1 LNKNRLKRANLYL
14 ILDADVLDHDSL
26 LSILKESVRFG
37 IDIVQLRNKFG
48 RAKDILAFC
57 RKALKVAKGK
67 TIFIVND
74 RADIAKLC
82 NADGLHVGQDDLS
95 CKEARKLLGPKAIIG
110 VSCQNLKQ
118 ALQAQKD
125 GADYIGFGS
134 VFKTKTKPERNP
146 MDLKVLRQVL
156 KTIKIPVFPIGG
168 INSANISVVREA
180 GATRAAVCRDI
191 LLSNDVGATIGKLK
205 EILRG

>member
-26 LSILKESVRFG
+26 LRILKESVRFG

-48 RAKDILAFC
+48 KAKDILEFC
-57 RKALKVAKGK
+57 HKALKVTKGK

-95 CKEARKLLGPKAIIG
+95 CKEARKLLGSKAIIG

-118 ALQAQKD
+118 ALQAQQD

-156 KTIKIPVFPIGG
+156 KTIKVPVFPIGG
-168 INSANISVVREA
+168 INCANISIVSEA

-191 LLSNDVGATIGKLK
+191 LLSKDVGATIGKLK